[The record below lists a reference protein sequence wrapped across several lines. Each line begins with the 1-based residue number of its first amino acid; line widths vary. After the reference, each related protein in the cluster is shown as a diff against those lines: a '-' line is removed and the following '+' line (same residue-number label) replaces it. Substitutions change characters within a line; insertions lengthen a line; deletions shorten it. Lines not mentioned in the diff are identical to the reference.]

1 MVALAVTQST
11 SNKTATSL
19 SKTTAPSTPV
29 AVVAA
34 KVDKVVLVELA
45 ELAAKVDPAVLV
57 EVVNIPKALI
67 GVILTTTV

>member
-1 MVALAVTQST
+1 
-11 SNKTATSL
+11 
-19 SKTTAPSTPV
+19 V
-29 AVVAA
+29 AVVEA

-67 GVILTTTV
+67 AVILTTTV